1 MGRRRRMAGRAGQ
14 SDQWARESAVDPLE
28 CSARDCKG
36 ACVCVCVRVCVCAC
50 VCACVCVR
58 VRVRVCACACACVR
72 ACARVRVRA
81 CVRVCVCVCVFLAAH
96 LFQSSQGLCRPALQD
111 LQRFHFGNVLA
122 PYDLSG
128 AALIWRKVSILVP
141 SVG

>member
-36 ACVCVCVRVCVCAC
+36 A
-50 VCACVCVR
+50 
-58 VRVRVCACACACVR
+58 
-72 ACARVRVRA
+72 
-81 CVRVCVCVCVFLAAH
+81 CVCVFLAAH